1 MMPVFNALAGLS
13 PNWEAVLVQ
22 IEHCADR
29 STGDRK
35 NRSNNTIK
43 IKLPLAITIQLP
55 CKITQ
60 KNFDF
65 TSLEISNPI
74 SVVNNH
80 LQQDFSKG
88 WHVHL
93 QAGHKECTSLQLLR

>member
-1 MMPVFNALAGLS
+1 MMPAFNALAGLS

-22 IEHCADR
+22 IEHCAAT

-55 CKITQ
+55 CKFTQ
-60 KNFDF
+60 KYFDF
-65 TSLEISNPI
+65 TLPEISPSTIAIIGGKQPNTPGLPGP
-74 SVVNNH
+74 S
-80 LQQDFSKG
+80 
-88 WHVHL
+88 
-93 QAGHKECTSLQLLR
+93 